1 MKKTKKNRKIL
12 IEGGGLLFLV
22 PVLSVIGLA
31 LVMALTF
38 WLIYK
43 SELRQQKS
51 TILQDVENSAQALR
65 LKLRRNEFALNA
77 IARDLGRREIN
88 QGEFKRYSENFF
100 ATSPEVL
107 LLTWVNLQGSKL
119 ATASS
124 FYDPNDYILLPPVT
138 STPRLTEENSLTAFK
153 KTINSRTPTYT
164 QPFKGNDQIK
174 ELLIDFHTPVMT
186 RGEPTGMVI
195 ATYSV
200 PALLQTSIPVGIS
213 NRVNFGISYTNGPTL
228 SKSPDRPFHAVEL
241 ESIGNAINLYGFTR
255 APSQRNL
262 SAAVN
267 TLIFALMAIALI
279 SHIMLIRHA
288 KRRKETEKALSKEIT
303 FRRAMEDSMPTG
315 MRVIDLEAKISYV
328 NSAFCKLVGLREG
341 ELIGAKPPYP
351 YWPPEEIEKLTKFI
365 NKLMKG
371 DLSTLGE
378 QVIVM
383 HHTGRRIITRM
394 YTSPFKDS
402 SGKQTGWMTS
412 VTDITEPTRYR
423 NELAHAQN
431 RFTTVLQS
439 LDTAVSVAAPSP
451 SNDLLFANETYKKWF
466 GTSLFEGHRKLAEQS
481 TEGKI
486 ESNIVF
492 IDVNEKWFDTKL
504 QKIKWVDGRDVELLV
519 ASDVTEKFLNEKN
532 QRQQYERLQQ
542 TSKLVTMGEMA
553 SSLAHELNQPLAAIS
568 NYTSGAG
575 ARIKSHVKKGLPLIP
590 DELLEILTKTA
601 KQADRAGTVIKR
613 IRDFIRRSDPSA
625 IPVNPAVIINDSIEL
640 AEINANSMGLNII
653 QKIQPSL
660 PTINV
665 DPILVEQ
672 VLLNLIKNGLESMN
686 ESTHKDL
693 ILGVES
699 NKNDVIFSVHDQGLG
714 VPEKIKDRLFESF
727 FSTKSEGTG
736 IGLNICRSV
745 IESHGGKLWY
755 KNHQKIGCVF
765 YFSIPIFELEPNPS
779 NLVEQKKEVKK
790 IATYSEIEV
799 KTDEISL

>member
-1 MKKTKKNRKIL
+1 MKKTNKNKKIL
-12 IEGGGLLFLV
+12 IESGGILFLV

-38 WLIYK
+38 WLIYQ
-43 SELRQQKS
+43 SELRQQNS

-88 QGEFKRYSENFF
+88 QSEFKRYSENFF

-138 STPRLTEENSLTAFK
+138 STRRLAEDNSLTAFK
-153 KTINSRTPTYT
+153 KTIDSRTPTYT
-164 QPFKGNDQIK
+164 QPFTGDDQIK

-228 SKSPDRPFHAVEL
+228 TKSPDRPFHAVEL
-241 ESIGNAINLYGFTR
+241 ESIGNEINLFGFTR

-267 TLIFALMAIALI
+267 PLIFALMAIALI

-315 MRVIDLEAKISYV
+315 MRVIDLEGKISYV
-328 NSAFCKLVGLREG
+328 NSAFCKLVGLKEE

-351 YWPPEEIEKLTKFI
+351 YWPPEEIKKLNKFI

-371 DLSTLGE
+371 DLSDLGE
-378 QVIVM
+378 QIVVM

-412 VTDITEPTRYR
+412 ITDITEPTKYR
-423 NELAHAQN
+423 NELAHAQD

-466 GTSLFEGHRKLAEQS
+466 GNSLFEGHRKLAEQS

-486 ESNIVF
+486 ETNIVF

-625 IPVNPAVIINDSIEL
+625 RPVNPSVIINDSIEL
-640 AEINANSMGLNII
+640 AEINANSMGLNIVQNI
-653 QKIQPSL
+653 QSSL

-686 ESTHKDL
+686 ESTQKDL
-693 ILGVES
+693 ILSVES
-699 NKNDVIFSVHDQGLG
+699 NKNDVIFSVHDQGPG
-714 VPEKIKDRLFESF
+714 VSEEIKDRLFESF

-745 IESHGGKLWY
+745 IESHGGKLWFE
-755 KNHQKIGCVF
+755 NHQRIGCVF
-765 YFSIPIFELEPNPS
+765 YFSIPIFEFEPNRTNSVKNKPK
-779 NLVEQKKEVKK
+779 LKK
-790 IATYSEIEV
+790 ITTNGENEE
-799 KTDEISL
+799 KTNEISL

>member
-1 MKKTKKNRKIL
+1 MRKIKQGKKPL
-12 IEGGGLLFLV
+12 IESGRLLFLV
-22 PVLSVIGLA
+22 PVFSVIGLA

-38 WLIYK
+38 WLIYE

-65 LKLRRNEFALNA
+65 LQLRRNEFALNA

-119 ATASS
+119 ASASS

-138 STPRLTEENSLTAFK
+138 STRRLSEENNLVAFR
-153 KTINSRTPTYT
+153 KTIDSRTPTYT
-164 QPFKGNDQIK
+164 QPFSGEDQIK

-186 RGEPTGMVI
+186 RGQPTGMVI

-200 PALLQTSIPVGIS
+200 PALLQTSIPVGIA
-213 NRVNFGISYTNGPTL
+213 NRVNFGISYDNSLTP
-228 SKSPDRPFHAVEL
+228 SKSSDRPFHSVEL

-255 APSQRNL
+255 APAQSNL

-267 TLIFALMAIALI
+267 PLIFALMAIALI

-315 MRVIDLEAKISYV
+315 MRVIDSKGQISYV
-328 NSAFCKLVGLREG
+328 NSAFCKLVGLKEE

-351 YWPPEEIEKLTKFI
+351 YWPPEEIKKLKKFVS
-365 NKLMKG
+365 KLLQG
-371 DLSTLGE
+371 DLSDLGE

-383 HHTGRRIITRM
+383 HNSGRRIITRM
-394 YTSPFKDS
+394 YTSPFRDS
-402 SGKQTGWMTS
+402 FGKQTGWMTS

-439 LDTAVSVAAPSP
+439 LDTAVSVAPPSP
-451 SNDLLFANETYKKWF
+451 SNDLLFTNETYKKWF
-466 GTSLFEGHRKLAEQS
+466 GNSLFDGHRKLAEQS
-481 TEGKI
+481 TEGKV
-486 ESNIVF
+486 ETNIVF
-492 IDVNEKWFDTKL
+492 IDINEKWFDTKL

-532 QRQQYERLQQ
+532 QREQYERLQQ

-613 IRDFIRRSDPSA
+613 IRDFIRRNDPSA
-625 IPVNPAVIINDSIEL
+625 RPVNPSIIINDSIEL

-653 QKIQPSL
+653 QIIQPSL

-665 DPILVEQ
+665 DPILIEQ
-672 VLLNLIKNGLESMN
+672 VLLNLIKNGLESMKDSN
-686 ESTHKDL
+686 HKNLVLKVLSD
-693 ILGVES
+693 E
-699 NKNDVIFSVHDQGLG
+699 NDVIFSVRDQGPG
-714 VPEKIKDRLFESF
+714 VSDEIKDRLFESF

-755 KNHQKIGCVF
+755 ENQMDNGCIF
-765 YFSIPIFELEPNPS
+765 FFSIPVFIEEPIS
-779 NLVEQKKEVKK
+779 NTTVQKKEKLNLKNTPKDVEKK
-790 IATYSEIEV
+790 IN
-799 KTDEISL
+799 EISF